1 MSQTDEL
8 RIAVRKVIEQNI
20 SVGCRPSR
28 FIQATEDGMASNIVE
43 VCEHLLTN
51 SETLEHIEP
60 VVKKYADL
68 LTLEEEVV
76 RDPQGFGLS
85 PSARVSAR
93 ERFNGFLQISPK
105 TRS

>member
-20 SVGCRPSR
+20 SVGYRPSR
-28 FIQATEDGMASNIVE
+28 FIQAREDGMASNIVE

-51 SETLEHIEP
+51 PETLEHIEP
-60 VVKKYADL
+60 AIKKYADL
-68 LTLEEEVV
+68 LTLQEEVV
-76 RDPQGFGLS
+76 QDPEGFGLS

-93 ERFNGFLQISPK
+93 EGFNWFLQISPK

>member
-8 RIAVRKVIEQNI
+8 RKAVRKVIEQNI
-20 SVGCRPSR
+20 AVGYRPGR
-28 FIQATEDGMASNIVE
+28 FIQATEDGTASNIVE

-51 SETLEHIEP
+51 PATLEHIEP
-60 VVKKYADL
+60 AVRMYADL

-76 RDPQGFGLS
+76 RDPERFGLS
-85 PSARVSAR
+85 EHARVSAR
-93 ERFNGFLQISPK
+93 ERLNWFLQISPK